1 MAATRREILGASAAT
16 LLLQGC
22 VRDMT
27 RIDAGADLFGLI
39 GQMKAQPRQ
48 RAALIAI
55 LKEGTGQMPGNLAY
69 MINEDRDDP
78 DSIWI
83 VEIWKDEA
91 SHKASLALPGV
102 RAAIAKGR
110 PLIAGFGT
118 SAKVR
123 PVAGMP

>member
-1 MAATRREILGASAAT
+1 MIYARREVIGGAMAL

-22 VRDMT
+22 GKHMEELENE
-27 RIDAGADLFGLI
+27 ADLFGLI
-39 GQMKAQPRQ
+39 GQMKAQPGK
-48 RAALIAI
+48 RAELIAV
-55 LKEGTGQMPGNLAY
+55 LKEGTGEMPGNLAY
-69 MINEDRDDP
+69 MLNEDRDDP

-102 RAAIAKGR
+102 KAAIAKGR

-118 SAKVR
+118 SARVH
-123 PVAGMP
+123 PVAGTH

>member
-1 MAATRREILGASAAT
+1 MIYERRDILGGAMAL

-22 VRDMT
+22 GKHMDELEN
-27 RIDAGADLFGLI
+27 DADLFGLI
-39 GQMKAQPRQ
+39 GQMKAQPGK
-48 RAALIAI
+48 RAELIEI

-69 MINEDRDDP
+69 MLNEDRDDP
-78 DSIWI
+78 DALWI

-91 SHKASLALPGV
+91 SHKASLSLPTV
-102 RAAIAKGR
+102 QAAIAKGR

-123 PVAGMP
+123 PVAGTH

>member
-1 MAATRREILGASAAT
+1 MAATRREILGASAAS

-27 RIDAGADLFGLI
+27 RTDTGADLFGLI
-39 GQMKAQPRQ
+39 GQMKAQPGQ

-83 VEIWKDEA
+83 VEIWKDAA
-91 SHKASLALPGV
+91 SHSASLSLPAV

-110 PLIAGFGT
+110 PLIAGFGAN
-118 SAKVR
+118 AKVR